1 MRFFTPGNFPE
12 HHNMYFIYGDGGTG
26 KTSLL
31 KQFKGNKALFSFD
44 LSYNVVKDTGD
55 ITLAVLEGTDI
66 PIIQSTVWDNLV
78 AAINSPNIDV
88 ICLDNVTALQNYVLD
103 NIEHAAKDNRQ
114 NYNAM
119 QKWFREIGTLLR
131 RSNKT
136 IYATAHAIDKDNGG
150 IDGKGRYEA
159 DMNLKTFNAFTSMFD
174 LVGRIYLKDG
184 ERWIDLDPE
193 QGNHAKNRID
203 DRKLIKADELIKP
216 KQKEDITEQEETKG
230 TAKKAS

>member
-1 MRFFTPGNFPE
+1 MQFFTPGNFPE

-55 ITLAVLEGTDI
+55 ITLAVLEGTDV
-66 PIIQSTVWDNLV
+66 PIIQRVVWDNLI

-103 NIEHAAKDNRQ
+103 NIENAAKDNRQ

-203 DRKLIKADELIKP
+203 DRKLIKADELIEAKP
-216 KQKEDITEQEETKG
+216 TEQIVAEEPEKK
-230 TAKKAS
+230 AKKAS

>member
-1 MRFFTPGNFPE
+1 MQFFTPGNFPE

-55 ITLAVLEGTDI
+55 ITLAVLEGTDV
-66 PIIQSTVWDNLV
+66 PIIQRVVWDNLI

-103 NIEHAAKDNRQ
+103 NIENAAKDNRQ

-174 LVGRIYLKDG
+174 LVGRIYVKDG

-203 DRKLIKADELIKP
+203 DRKLIKADELIDPKP
-216 KQKEDITEQEETKG
+216 TEQIVAEKPEKK
-230 TAKKAS
+230 AKKAS

>member
-1 MRFFTPGNFPE
+1 MLFFTPGNFPE

-44 LSYNVVKDTGD
+44 LSYNAVKDTGD

-66 PIIQSTVWDNLV
+66 PIIQRVVWDNLV
-78 AAINSPNIDV
+78 AAVNSPNIDV

>member
-44 LSYNVVKDTGD
+44 LSYNAVKDTGD

-66 PIIQSTVWDNLV
+66 PIIQRVVWDNLV
-78 AAINSPNIDV
+78 AAVNSPNIDV

-119 QKWFREIGTLLR
+119 QKWFRDLATLLR

-136 IYATAHAIDKDNGG
+136 IYATAHAIDN
-150 IDGKGRYEA
+150 
-159 DMNLKTFNAFTSMFD
+159 F
-174 LVGRIYLKDG
+174 RICCYD
-184 ERWIDLDPE
+184 
-193 QGNHAKNRID
+193 
-203 DRKLIKADELIKP
+203 
-216 KQKEDITEQEETKG
+216 
-230 TAKKAS
+230 

>member
-1 MRFFTPGNFPE
+1 MLFFTPGNFPE

-66 PIIQSTVWDNLV
+66 PIIQRVVWDNLI

-103 NIEHAAKDNRQ
+103 NIENAAKDNRQ

-203 DRKLIKADELIKP
+203 DRKLIKADELIEPKP
-216 KQKEDITEQEETKG
+216 TEQIAAEKPEKK
-230 TAKKAS
+230 AKKAS

>member
-1 MRFFTPGNFPE
+1 MQFFTPGNFPE

-55 ITLAVLEGTDI
+55 ITLAVLEGTDV
-66 PIIQSTVWDNLV
+66 PIIQRVVWDNLI

-103 NIEHAAKDNRQ
+103 NIENAAKDNRQ

-203 DRKLIKADELIKP
+203 DRKLIKADELIEPKP
-216 KQKEDITEQEETKG
+216 TEEITVEEPKT
-230 TAKKAS
+230 KKANKAS

>member
-1 MRFFTPGNFPE
+1 MLFFTPGNFPE

-44 LSYNVVKDTGD
+44 LSYNAVKDAGD

-66 PIIQSTVWDNLV
+66 PIIQRVVWDNLV
-78 AAINSPNIDV
+78 AAVNSPNIDV

-119 QKWFREIGTLLR
+119 QKWFRDLVTLLR

-150 IDGKGRYEA
+150 IDGQGRYEA

-174 LVGRIYLKDG
+174 LVGRIYIKDG
-184 ERWIDLDPE
+184 KRWIDLDPE

-203 DRKLIKADELIKP
+203 DRKLISADELIEPRP
-216 KQKEDITEQEETKG
+216 KEEIAEENKE

>member
-1 MRFFTPGNFPE
+1 MLFFTPGNFPE

-66 PIIQSTVWDNLV
+66 PIIQRVVWDNLV
-78 AAINSPNIDV
+78 AAVNSPNIDV

>member
-44 LSYNVVKDTGD
+44 LSYNAVKDTGD

-66 PIIQSTVWDNLV
+66 PIIQRVVWDNLV
-78 AAINSPNIDV
+78 SAVNSPNIDV

-119 QKWFREIGTLLR
+119 QKWFRDLATLLR

-136 IYATAHAIDKDNGG
+136 IYVTAHAIDKGKNG
-150 IDGKGRYEA
+150 IDEQGRYEA
-159 DMNLKTFNAFTSMFD
+159 DMNIKTFNAFTSMFD
-174 LVGRIYLKDG
+174 LVGRIYIKDG
-184 ERWIDLDPE
+184 KRWIDLDPE
-193 QGNHAKNRID
+193 QENHAKNRID
-203 DRKLIKADELIKP
+203 DRTLIKAEELVEAKP
-216 KQKEDITEQEETKG
+216 TEEFTVEEPKT
-230 TAKKAS
+230 KKAS

>member
-1 MRFFTPGNFPE
+1 MQFFTPGNFPE

-55 ITLAVLEGTDI
+55 ITLAVLEGTDV
-66 PIIQSTVWDNLV
+66 PIIQRVVWDNLI

-103 NIEHAAKDNRQ
+103 NIENAAKDNRQ

-203 DRKLIKADELIKP
+203 DRKLIKADELIEPKP
-216 KQKEDITEQEETKG
+216 TEQIVAEKPEKK
-230 TAKKAS
+230 AKKAS

>member
-1 MRFFTPGNFPE
+1 MQFFTPGNFPE

-55 ITLAVLEGTDI
+55 ITLAVLEGTDV
-66 PIIQSTVWDNLV
+66 PIIQRVVWDNLV

-103 NIEHAAKDNRQ
+103 NIENAAKDNRQ

-203 DRKLIKADELIKP
+203 DRKLIKADELIEPKP
-216 KQKEDITEQEETKG
+216 TEQIVAEEPEKK
-230 TAKKAS
+230 AKKAS

>member
-66 PIIQSTVWDNLV
+66 PIIQRVVWDNLV
-78 AAINSPNIDV
+78 AAVNSPNIDV

>member
-1 MRFFTPGNFPE
+1 MQFFTPGNFPE

-55 ITLAVLEGTDI
+55 ITLAVLEGTDV
-66 PIIQSTVWDNLV
+66 PIIQRVVWDNLV

-103 NIEHAAKDNRQ
+103 NIENAAKDNRQ

-203 DRKLIKADELIKP
+203 DRKLIKADELIEPKP
-216 KQKEDITEQEETKG
+216 TEQIVAEKPEKK
-230 TAKKAS
+230 AKKAS

>member
-1 MRFFTPGNFPE
+1 
-12 HHNMYFIYGDGGTG
+12 MYFIYGDGGTG
-26 KTSLL
+26 KTTLL

-44 LSYNVVKDTGD
+44 LSYNAVKDTGD

-66 PIIQSTVWDNLV
+66 PIIQRVVWENLV
-78 AAINSPNIDV
+78 AAVNSPNIDV

-119 QKWFREIGTLLR
+119 QKWFRDLATLLR

-150 IDGKGRYEA
+150 IDGQGRYEA

-174 LVGRIYLKDG
+174 LVGRIYIKDG
-184 ERWIDLDPE
+184 KRWIDLDPE

-203 DRKLIKADELIKP
+203 DRKLIKADELIEPKP
-216 KQKEDITEQEETKG
+216 KEDITEQEENKE

>member
-1 MRFFTPGNFPE
+1 MEFYEPGKFPE
-12 HHNMYFIYGDGGTG
+12 ARWMYFIYGDGGTG

-31 KQFKGNKALFSFD
+31 RQFKGNKLLLSFD
-44 LSYNVVKDTGD
+44 MSYNVLEDTGD
-55 ITLAVLEGTDI
+55 TTLGVLSKPDVAT
-66 PIIQSTVWDNLV
+66 IQKVVDHV
-78 AAINSPNIDV
+78 IDRAIASKKFDV

-119 QKWFREIGTLLR
+119 QKWFRDLGSRLR
-131 RSNKT
+131 QSNKT
-136 IYATAHAIDKDNGG
+136 IYATAHAIDKDTGSL
-150 IDGKGRYEA
+150 DGKGRYEA

-174 LVGRIYLKDG
+174 LVGRLYLQDG

-203 DRKLIKADELIKP
+203 DRKLINADELVEAKP
-216 KQKEDITEQEETKG
+216 TEEFTVEKSKRKQ
-230 TAKKAS
+230 AKKAS

>member
-1 MRFFTPGNFPE
+1 MQFFTPGNFPE

-26 KTSLL
+26 KTTLL

-66 PIIQSTVWDNLV
+66 PIIQRVVWDNLV

-119 QKWFREIGTLLR
+119 QKWFRDVGTLLR

-136 IYATAHAIDKDNGG
+136 IYVTAHAIDKDNGG
-150 IDGKGRYEA
+150 IDGQGRYEA

-174 LVGRIYLKDG
+174 LVGRIYVKDG
-184 ERWIDLDPE
+184 KRWIDLDPE

-203 DRKLIKADELIKP
+203 DRKLINADELVEAKP
-216 KQKEDITEQEETKG
+216 TEEITVEEPKT
-230 TAKKAS
+230 KKANKAS

>member
-1 MRFFTPGNFPE
+1 MQFFTPGNFPE

-44 LSYNVVKDTGD
+44 LSYNAVKDTGD

-66 PIIQSTVWDNLV
+66 PIIQRVVWDNLV

-203 DRKLIKADELIKP
+203 DRKLIKADELIEPKP
-216 KQKEDITEQEETKG
+216 KENITEQEETKE
-230 TAKKAS
+230 TTKKAS

>member
-1 MRFFTPGNFPE
+1 MQFFTPGNFPE

-44 LSYNVVKDTGD
+44 LSYNAVKDTGD
-55 ITLAVLEGTDI
+55 ITLAVLEGTDV
-66 PIIQSTVWDNLV
+66 PIIQRVVWDNLI

-103 NIEHAAKDNRQ
+103 NIENAARDNRQ

-203 DRKLIKADELIKP
+203 DRKLIKADELIEPKP
-216 KQKEDITEQEETKG
+216 TEQIAVEEPKKK
-230 TAKKAS
+230 AKKAS

>member
-44 LSYNVVKDTGD
+44 LSYNAVKDTGD

-66 PIIQSTVWDNLV
+66 PIIQRVVWDNLV
-78 AAINSPNIDV
+78 AAVNSPNIDV

-119 QKWFREIGTLLR
+119 QKWFRDLATLLR

-136 IYATAHAIDKDNGG
+136 RYATAHAIDKGKNG
-150 IDGKGRYEA
+150 IDEQGRYEA
-159 DMNLKTFNAFTSMFD
+159 DMNIKTFNAFTSMFD
-174 LVGRIYLKDG
+174 LVGRIYIKDG
-184 ERWIDLDPE
+184 KRWIDLDPE
-193 QGNHAKNRID
+193 QENHAKNRID
-203 DRKLIKADELIKP
+203 DRTLIKAEELVEAKP
-216 KQKEDITEQEETKG
+216 TEEFTVEEPKT
-230 TAKKAS
+230 KKAS

>member
-1 MRFFTPGNFPE
+1 MLFFTPGNFPE

-44 LSYNVVKDTGD
+44 LSYNAVKDAGD

-66 PIIQSTVWDNLV
+66 PIIQRVVWDNLV
-78 AAINSPNIDV
+78 AAVNSPNIDV

-119 QKWFREIGTLLR
+119 QKWFRDLATLLR

-150 IDGKGRYEA
+150 IDGQGRYEA

-174 LVGRIYLKDG
+174 LVGRIYIKDG
-184 ERWIDLDPE
+184 KRWIDLDPE

-203 DRKLIKADELIKP
+203 DRKLISADELIEPRP
-216 KQKEDITEQEETKG
+216 KEEIAEENKE
-230 TAKKAS
+230 TAKKS

>member
-1 MRFFTPGNFPE
+1 MQFFTPGNFPE

-55 ITLAVLEGTDI
+55 ITLAVLEGTDV
-66 PIIQSTVWDNLV
+66 PIIQRVVWDNLI

-103 NIEHAAKDNRQ
+103 NIENAAKDNRQ

-203 DRKLIKADELIKP
+203 DRKLIKADELIEPKP
-216 KQKEDITEQEETKG
+216 AEQIAAEKPEKK
-230 TAKKAS
+230 AKKAS